1 MTDSPMTV
9 ASSRADSAQTNNKN
23 NQANAVNANDRTLLQ
38 LTGVKKSYDETE
50 VLIDINLD
58 IKHGEFLT
66 LLGPSG
72 CGKTTLLRLIAGF
85 EQPSAGAIQLE
96 GMQMAGLSADKRPV
110 NTVFQQYALFPHMT
124 VAENVAYGLKI
135 KKVPKAEI
143 QTRVRE
149 MLAMVQMEHLA
160 NRRPQDLSGGQQQR
174 VAIARAVINRPKLL
188 LLDEPL
194 SALDHKLR
202 LQMQSELKRLQREL
216 GITFVFVTHDQ
227 EEALSMSDRI
237 AVMKDGRFQQIGTP
251 IEIYETPANLFTA
264 KFIGEANLF
273 KAEVRGV
280 YPEQPDRDGQITN
293 GRIEVEV
300 CEAQAELTTLRNLRR
315 PDFANAIQVG
325 DIVNL
330 LLRPEDLRIYDPTD
344 TAHDGLLGKVIES
357 NYKGSTLD
365 SIIELQNGHIIK
377 ASEFFD
383 EDDPSFDYK
392 INEAVKVSW
401 VDGWEWVLP
410 NDNSVTSE
418 EINDIKFN
426 HNAAKALDTE
436 ATTQKDRD

>member
-1 MTDSPMTV
+1 MTDSPANLRTSLK
-9 ASSRADSAQTNNKN
+9 ASHAGSTIKTNNN
-23 NQANAVNANDRTLLQ
+23 SASTVPTDVLLQ
-38 LTGVKKSYDETE
+38 LRGIKKTYDETD
-50 VLIDINLD
+50 VLTDINLN
-58 IKHGEFLT
+58 IKQGEFLT

-85 EQPSAGAIQLE
+85 EQSSAGSIYLD
-96 GMQMAGLSADKRPV
+96 GVQMAGLPADKRPV

-124 VAENVAYGLKI
+124 VAQNVAYGLKL
-135 KKVPKAEI
+135 KKVPKDEI
-143 QTRVRE
+143 QTRVRD
-149 MLAMVQMEHLA
+149 MLALVQLGHLA

-194 SALDHKLR
+194 SALDYKLR

-237 AVMKDGRFQQIGTP
+237 AVMKDGKFQQIGTP
-251 IEIYETPANLFTA
+251 IQIYETPANLFTA
-264 KFIGEANLF
+264 KFIGETNLF
-273 KAEVRGV
+273 KAEVKGV
-280 YPEQPDRDGQITN
+280 NPDQPDLDGQVTN

-300 CEAQAELTTLRNLRR
+300 CEAQAQDGPTTLRNLRR
-315 PDFANAIQVG
+315 PDFANDVRVG

-330 LLRPEDLRIYDPTD
+330 LLRPEDLRIYDPD
-344 TAHDGLLGKVIES
+344 DSIQAGLLGRVIES

-365 SIIELQNGHIIK
+365 SIIELNNGHIIK

-392 INEAVKVSW
+392 MDEAVKVTW

-410 NDNSVTSE
+410 EDGSIDDEAGHELNS
-418 EINDIKFN
+418 
-426 HNAAKALDTE
+426 
-436 ATTQKDRD
+436 ATVQKDVS

>member
-1 MTDSPMTV
+1 MTDS
-9 ASSRADSAQTNNKN
+9 SSQIQTT
-23 NQANAVNANDRTLLQ
+23 DRDALLKI
-38 LTGVKKSYDETE
+38 TGLKKIYDQTE
-50 VLIDINLD
+50 VLTDINLD
-58 IKHGEFLT
+58 IKRGEFLT

-85 EQPSAGAIQLE
+85 EQPNAGTIYLD
-96 GMQMAGLSADKRPV
+96 GIQMAGLSADKRPV
-110 NTVFQQYALFPHMT
+110 NTVFQQYALFPHMS
-124 VAENVAYGLKI
+124 VAQNVAYGLKL

-143 QTRVRE
+143 QTRVRDI
-149 MLAMVQMEHLA
+149 LAMVQMEHLA

-194 SALDHKLR
+194 SALDYKLR

-237 AVMKDGRFQQIGTP
+237 AVMKDGKFQQIGTP
-251 IEIYETPANLFTA
+251 IEIYENPATLFTA
-264 KFIGEANLF
+264 SFIGETNLF
-273 KAEVRGV
+273 KAEVKGV
-280 YPEQPDRDGQITN
+280 YPEQPDRNGQVTN

-300 CEAQAELTTLRNLRR
+300 CEAQSQNQAQAGPTTLRNLRR
-315 PDFANAIQVG
+315 PNFANDVKVG

-330 LLRPEDLRIYDPTD
+330 LLRPEDLRIYEVDD
-344 TAHDGLLGKVIES
+344 GAHAGLLGRVIES

-365 SIIELQNGHIIK
+365 SIIELDNGHIIK

-392 INEAVKVSW
+392 MNEPVKVTW
-401 VDGWEWVLP
+401 VDGWEWVLA
-410 NDNSVTSE
+410 DDDSVDT
-418 EINDIKFN
+418 DID
-426 HNAAKALDTE
+426 AKDIS
-436 ATTQKDRD
+436 

>member
-1 MTDSPMTV
+1 MTNTTDVS
-9 ASSRADSAQTNNKN
+9 AALSSTNAGKTTN
-23 NQANAVNANDRTLLQ
+23 TLLT
-38 LTGVKKSYDETE
+38 LKGIKKSYDDIE
-50 VLIDINLD
+50 VLTDINLN

-85 EQPSAGAIQLE
+85 EQPTAGSIELD
-96 GMQMAGLSADKRPV
+96 GVQMAGLSADKRPV

-124 VAENVAYGLKI
+124 VAQNVAYGLKI
-135 KKVPKAEI
+135 KKVAKAEI

-149 MLAMVQMEHLA
+149 ILAMVQMEPFA

-237 AVMKDGRFQQIGTP
+237 AVMKDGKFQQIGTP

-273 KAEVRGV
+273 KAEVKGV
-280 YPEQPDRDGQITN
+280 YPEQPDRNGQITN

-300 CEAQAELTTLRNLRR
+300 CEAQAHDGPTTLRNLLR
-315 PDFANAIQVG
+315 PDFANAVQVG
-325 DIVNL
+325 DIVHL
-330 LLRPEDLRIYDPTD
+330 LRRPEDLRIYDPAD
-344 TAHDGLLGKVIES
+344 DNNAGLLGKVIES

-365 SIIELQNGHIIK
+365 SIIELQDGHIIK

-410 NDNSVTSE
+410 DDISTANSNADETADATLNDV
-418 EINDIKFN
+418 KFD
-426 HNAAKALDTE
+426 HDLAEDLRIDTKN
-436 ATTQKDRD
+436 TTQKELK

>member
-1 MTDSPMTV
+1 MTDS
-9 ASSRADSAQTNNKN
+9 SSNLQTTDS
-23 NQANAVNANDRTLLQ
+23 DTLLKPDT
-38 LTGVKKSYDETE
+38 LLKVTALKKSYDQTE
-50 VLIDINLD
+50 VLTDINLD

-85 EQPSAGAIQLE
+85 EQPTAGTIQLE
-96 GMQMAGLSADKRPV
+96 GAQMAGLSADKRPV
-110 NTVFQQYALFPHMT
+110 NTVFQQYALFPHMS
-124 VAENVAYGLKI
+124 VAQNVAYGLKI
-135 KKVPKAEI
+135 KKIPKAEI

-149 MLAMVQMEHLA
+149 ILAMVQMEHLA

-237 AVMKDGRFQQIGTP
+237 AVMKDGKFQQIGTP
-251 IEIYETPANLFTA
+251 IEIYENPANLFTA
-264 KFIGEANLF
+264 SFIGETNLF
-273 KAEVRGV
+273 KAEVKGV
-280 YPEQPDRDGQITN
+280 YPEQPDRNGQVTN

-300 CEAQAELTTLRNLRR
+300 CEAQAQQGTTTVRNLRR
-315 PDFANAIQVG
+315 PNFANDVKVG

-330 LLRPEDLRIYDPTD
+330 LLRPEDLRIYEVDD
-344 TAHDGLLGKVIES
+344 SAHNGLFGRVIES

-365 SIIELQNGHIIK
+365 SIIELDNGHIIK

-392 INEAVKVSW
+392 IDEPVKVTW

-410 NDNSVTSE
+410 NEDGVNE
-418 EINDIKFN
+418 KIADDAINDPKFN
-426 HNAAKALDTE
+426 HNAAEALAVDRQH
-436 ATTQKDRD
+436 AMQKDRD

>member
-1 MTDSPMTV
+1 MTDSFAMQAT
-9 ASSRADSAQTNNKN
+9 ATN
-23 NQANAVNANDRTLLQ
+23 APTDALLKI
-38 LTGVKKSYDETE
+38 TGLKKSYDQTQ
-50 VLIDINLD
+50 VLTDITLD

-85 EQPSAGAIQLE
+85 EQPTAGSITLD
-96 GMQMAGLSADKRPV
+96 GIQMAGLSADKRPV

-124 VAENVAYGLKI
+124 VAQNVAYGLKL

-143 QTRVRE
+143 QTRVSE
-149 MLAMVQMEHLA
+149 MLAMVQLEALA

-237 AVMKDGRFQQIGTP
+237 AVMKDGKFQQIGTP
-251 IEIYETPANLFTA
+251 IDIYETPANLFTA

-273 KAEVRGV
+273 EAEVKGV
-280 YPEQPDRDGQITN
+280 YPKQADRDGQVTN

-300 CEAQAELTTLRNLRR
+300 CESKVQKGPTTLRNLRR
-315 PDFANAIQVG
+315 PNFANEVQVG

-330 LLRPEDLRIYDPTD
+330 LLRPEDLRIYDAND
-344 TAHDGLLGKVIES
+344 KEHSGLLGRVIES

-365 SIIELQNGHIIK
+365 SIIELENGHIIK

-392 INEAVKVSW
+392 IDEAVKVSW
-401 VDGWEWVLP
+401 VDGWEWLLP
-410 NDNSVTSE
+410 NDNSTDDKVVSKAVF
-418 EINDIKFN
+418 DIPSSTA
-426 HNAAKALDTE
+426 H
-436 ATTQKDRD
+436 KDMS

>member
-1 MTDSPMTV
+1 MTNTTDMSAALSSTN
-9 ASSRADSAQTNNKN
+9 ASKTTN
-23 NQANAVNANDRTLLQ
+23 TLLT
-38 LTGVKKSYDETE
+38 LKGIKKSYDDIE
-50 VLIDINLD
+50 VLTEINLN

-85 EQPSAGAIQLE
+85 EQPTAGSIELD
-96 GMQMAGLSADKRPV
+96 GVQMAGLSADKRPV

-124 VAENVAYGLKI
+124 VAQNVAYGLKI
-135 KKVPKAEI
+135 KKVAKAEI

-149 MLAMVQMEHLA
+149 ILAMVQMEPFA

-237 AVMKDGRFQQIGTP
+237 AVMKDGKFQQIGTP

-273 KAEVRGV
+273 KAEVKGV

-300 CEAQAELTTLRNLRR
+300 CEAQAQDGPTTLRNLRR
-315 PDFANAIQVG
+315 PDFSNAVQVG

-330 LLRPEDLRIYDPTD
+330 LLRPEDLRIYDPAD
-344 TAHDGLLGKVIES
+344 DNNARLLGKVIES

-365 SIIELQNGHIIK
+365 SIIELQDGHIIK

-410 NDNSVTSE
+410 DDSSTANSNADETADATLNDV
-418 EINDIKFN
+418 KFD
-426 HNAAKALDTE
+426 HDLAEDLRIDAKN
-436 ATTQKDRD
+436 TTQKEIK

>member
-1 MTDSPMTV
+1 MTDS
-9 ASSRADSAQTNNKN
+9 SSNLQTTDS
-23 NQANAVNANDRTLLQ
+23 DTLLKPDT
-38 LTGVKKSYDETE
+38 LLKVTALKKSYDQTE
-50 VLIDINLD
+50 VLTDINLD

-85 EQPSAGAIQLE
+85 EQPTAGTIQLE
-96 GMQMAGLSADKRPV
+96 GAQMAGLSADKRPV
-110 NTVFQQYALFPHMT
+110 NTVFQQYALFPHMS
-124 VAENVAYGLKI
+124 VAQNVAYGLKI
-135 KKVPKAEI
+135 KKIPKAEI

-149 MLAMVQMEHLA
+149 ILAMVQMEHLA

-237 AVMKDGRFQQIGTP
+237 AVMKDGKFQQIGTP
-251 IEIYETPANLFTA
+251 IEIYENPANLFTA
-264 KFIGEANLF
+264 SFIGETNLF
-273 KAEVRGV
+273 RAEVKGV
-280 YPEQPDRDGQITN
+280 YPEQPDRNGQVTN

-300 CEAQAELTTLRNLRR
+300 CESQAQSEPTTLRNLRR
-315 PDFANAIQVG
+315 PNFANDVKVG

-330 LLRPEDLRIYDPTD
+330 LLRPEDLRIYEVDD
-344 TAHDGLLGKVIES
+344 SAHNGLLGRVIES

-365 SIIELQNGHIIK
+365 SIIELDNGHIIK

-392 INEAVKVSW
+392 IDEPVKVTW

-410 NDNSVTSE
+410 NEDGINE
-418 EINDIKFN
+418 KIADDAINDPKFN
-426 HNAAKALDTE
+426 HNAAEALVIDRQH
-436 ATTQKDRD
+436 AMQKDRD